1 MGYIIGLL
9 IEHDQF
15 ESLVNK
21 GVEKEEQLR
30 VALIEYL
37 RKHGSDNEKLQMV
50 ALNFG
55 MPRELAKT
63 MEDQAKREL
72 TQIKPKHLSEHANV
86 LVCLT

>member
-1 MGYIIGLL
+1 MLFIFCV
-9 IEHDQF
+9 Q
-15 ESLVNK
+15 
-21 GVEKEEQLR
+21 EEQLR

-63 MEDQAKREL
+63 MEDQAQREL
-72 TQIKPKHLSEHANV
+72 ARIKPKHLGGCVRIFTCISFEFKY
-86 LVCLT
+86 CYSID

>member
-1 MGYIIGLL
+1 M
-9 IEHDQF
+9 
-15 ESLVNK
+15 
-21 GVEKEEQLR
+21 
-30 VALIEYL
+30 ALIEYL

-72 TQIKPKHLSEHANV
+72 AQIQLKHLGMFKLL
-86 LVCLT
+86 LV